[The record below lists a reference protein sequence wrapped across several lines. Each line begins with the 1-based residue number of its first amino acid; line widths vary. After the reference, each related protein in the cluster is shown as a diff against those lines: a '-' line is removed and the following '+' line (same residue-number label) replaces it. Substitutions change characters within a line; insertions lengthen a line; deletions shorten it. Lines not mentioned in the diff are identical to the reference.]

1 MLEGIMNITPIQ
13 KKVQILQLLVEGNSM
28 RSIERIVGCSINT
41 VTKLLEDAGAA
52 CDAYHDAN
60 VRGLTTKRVQC
71 DEIWAFCYAKNKNV
85 ETAVAAPVGAGYVWT
100 WTAIDADS
108 KLIVSYLVG
117 GRDTE
122 YATEFML
129 DVKSRLSNHVQLST
143 DGHKPY
149 KQAVETAF
157 DAEIDYAMIVKHYG
171 SDVLRNGR
179 YSPPVCTGARK
190 QVVSGTPDTKHVS
203 TSYIERQ
210 NLTMRM
216 HMRRFTRLTNGFSKK
231 VENHLHA
238 VALHFMYYNFCKIHK
253 TLRVTPAMEAGI
265 ESKVWSIED
274 LAKLIP
280 EPVAKKRGNYKPR
293 LTSN

>member
-1 MLEGIMNITPIQ
+1 MNTMPPQ
-13 KKVQILQLLVEGNSM
+13 KKTQILQLLVEGNSM

-52 CDAYHDAN
+52 CAAHHDAN
-60 VRGLTTKRVQC
+60 VRGLTAKRIQC

-85 ETAVAAPVGAGYVWT
+85 KTSVAAPDGAGDVWT

-117 GRDTE
+117 GRDAE

-149 KQAVETAF
+149 MQAVEHAF
-157 DAEIDYAMIVKHYG
+157 DWAIDYAMIVKHYG
-171 SDVLRNGR
+171 SDVLGNGR
-179 YSPPVCTGARK
+179 YSSPVCTGARK
-190 QVVSGTPDTKHVS
+190 QVVSGSPDRAHVS
-203 TSYIERQ
+203 TSYVERQ

-238 VALHFMYYNFCKIHK
+238 VALHFMFYNFCKIHK

-265 ESKVWSIED
+265 SSHVWSIQE

-293 LTSN
+293 QV

>member
-1 MLEGIMNITPIQ
+1 MNTTPLQ
-13 KKVQILQLLVEGNSM
+13 KKVQILQLLVLGNSM

-52 CDAYHDAN
+52 CAAYHDAN

-85 ETAVAAPVGAGYVWT
+85 ETAVAAPEGAGDVWT
-100 WTAIDADS
+100 WAAIDADS

-122 YATEFML
+122 YAAEFML
-129 DVKSRLSNHVQLST
+129 DVKSRLSNYVQLST

-149 KQAVETAF
+149 MQAVETAF
-157 DAEIDYAMIVKHYG
+157 DSELDYAMIVKHYG

-190 QVVSGTPDTKHVS
+190 QTVTGLPDSRHIS
-203 TSYIERQ
+203 TSCVERQ
-210 NLTMRM
+210 NLTMRI

-231 VENHLHA
+231 VENYLHA
-238 VALHFMYYNFCKIHK
+238 VALHFVYYNFCKIHE

-265 ESKVWSIED
+265 SSHVWSIED

-293 LTSN
+293 QISN

>member
-1 MLEGIMNITPIQ
+1 MNTMPLQ
-13 KKVQILQLLVEGNSM
+13 KKTQILQLLVEGNSM

-52 CDAYHDAN
+52 CAAYHDAN
-60 VRGLTTKRVQC
+60 VRGLTTKRIQC

-85 ETAVAAPVGAGYVWT
+85 ETALAAPEGAGDVWT

-122 YATEFML
+122 YAKEFML

-149 KQAVETAF
+149 MQAVEQAF
-157 DAEIDYAMIVKHYG
+157 DEVDYAMIVKHYG
-171 SDVLRNGR
+171 PDVQRNGR
-179 YSPPVCTGARK
+179 YSPPVCTGSRK
-190 QVVSGTPDTKHVS
+190 QVVSGSPDRDHIS
-203 TSYIERQ
+203 TSYVERQ

-231 VENHLHA
+231 VENNLHA

-265 ESKVWSIED
+265 ESKVWSVED

-293 LTSN
+293 AISN

>member
-1 MLEGIMNITPIQ
+1 MNSLTIAKRT
-13 KKVQILQLLVEGNSM
+13 QILQLLVEGNSM

-52 CDAYHDAN
+52 CAAYHDEN
-60 VRGLTTKRVQC
+60 VRGLTTKRIQC
-71 DEIWAFCYAKNKNV
+71 DEIWAFCYAKAKNV
-85 ETAVAAPVGAGYVWT
+85 ETAIAAPEGAGDAWT

-149 KQAVETAF
+149 MQAVETAF
-157 DAEIDYAMIVKHYG
+157 ESEIDYAMIVKHYG

-190 QVVSGTPDTKHVS
+190 QTVMGLPDSRHIS
-203 TSYIERQ
+203 TSYVERQ

-265 ESKVWSIED
+265 ASHVWSIEE

-280 EPVAKKRGNYKPR
+280 ELIAKKRGNYKPR
-293 LTSN
+293 SISN

>member
-1 MLEGIMNITPIQ
+1 MNTTPLQ
-13 KKVQILQLLVEGNSM
+13 KKVQILQLLVLGNSM

-41 VTKLLEDAGAA
+41 VTKLLYEAGEA
-52 CDAYHDAN
+52 CAVYHDAN
-60 VRGLTTKRVQC
+60 VRNLKSKRIQC

-85 ETAVAAPVGAGYVWT
+85 EAAKAAPVGAGDAWT

-149 KQAVETAF
+149 MHAVDKAF
-157 DAEIDYAMIVKHYG
+157 DWKIDYAMIVKHYG
-171 SDVLRNGR
+171 ADVLGNGR

-190 QVVSGTPDTKHVS
+190 QVVSGCPDKDHVS
-203 TSYIERQ
+203 TSYVERQ
-210 NLTMRM
+210 NLTMRT

-238 VALHFMYYNFCKIHK
+238 VALHFMFYNFCKIHK
-253 TLRVTPAMEAGI
+253 TLRVTPAMEA
-265 ESKVWSIED
+265 EVSSHVWSIEE
-274 LAKLIP
+274 LARLIP
-280 EPVAKKRGNYKPR
+280 EPVAKKRGPYKK
-293 LTSN
+293 SV